1 MKNEYKKIIIELVEV
16 NDNDEEKVIEEYV
29 VYSNDKLGLL
39 LANTLKQFIR
49 ETTYESFL
57 DWMEKLM
64 DRSIQ
69 KFIEIAALD
78 EFLPKGYFER
88 FMKETGYGQRKIDE
102 IINKTPFIISEFGDD
117 AWYLYRRARIFNFM
131 LLAMKDSDLELA
143 LSEV

>member
-88 FMKETGYGQRKIDE
+88 FMKETGYGQFNLKI
-102 IINKTPFIISEFGDD
+102 
-117 AWYLYRRARIFNFM
+117 RAYI
-131 LLAMKDSDLELA
+131 DYDILEH
-143 LSEV
+143 VN